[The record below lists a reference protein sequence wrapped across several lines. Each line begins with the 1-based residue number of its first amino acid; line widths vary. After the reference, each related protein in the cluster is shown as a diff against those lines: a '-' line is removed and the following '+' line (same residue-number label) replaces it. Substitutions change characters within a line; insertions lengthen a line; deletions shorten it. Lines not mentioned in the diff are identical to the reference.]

1 METAFRTSLVAVGP
15 YGCREPVRDGGKIPT
30 GMDEHPQIFTVPAS
44 TVHQRKAFII
54 TCRLVRL
61 KIPFGIVT
69 VHIKFRERWSAVSGR
84 YQGQWLF

>member
-69 VHIKFRERWSAVSGR
+69 VHIKFRECRGAVTDRHHGE
-84 YQGQWLF
+84 FFV